1 MRKTTL
7 LFVMVAGMGLSAC
20 TEGKNPLDKRDSKEL
35 AEWIYEKNI
44 PALRVCGSLWADQS
58 IAEEEALER
67 CESTAEYLASSM
79 TEAGFGNV
87 KPDHVKL
94 PTIWMAFND
103 RVRAEKMN
111 SYDPAKAAEAMRLPT
126 KEENQEK
133 KKRIEEYKKSLRK
146 NDNPS
151 NEQ

>member
-20 TEGKNPLDKRDSKEL
+20 TEGKNPLDKRDSNEL
-35 AEWIYEKNI
+35 AKWIYEKNI
-44 PALRVCGSLWADQS
+44 PDVRVCGSLWVDQS
-58 IAEEEALER
+58 AAPEQLLER
-67 CESTAEYLASSM
+67 CETTATELANTM

-103 RVRAEKMN
+103 RVRASKMN
-111 SYDPAKAAEAMRLPT
+111 TYDPAKAAAAMRLPT
-126 KEENQEK
+126 KEESSEW
-133 KKRIEEYKKSLRK
+133 KKRIEEAKKARTENS
-146 NDNPS
+146 PS
-151 NEQ
+151 NE